1 MTGGYV
7 QRGQAQPELEGVYF
21 YADYGSGRI
30 WGLRYD
36 GESVVDERE
45 VFQKSG
51 YFISSFGELADGRL
65 LVCVFRNTFTGKG
78 KVFLMEPAVAAR
90 D

>member
-1 MTGGYV
+1 M
-7 QRGQAQPELEGVYF
+7 EGIYF

-30 WGLRYD
+30 WGLRHD
-36 GESVVDERE
+36 GTKVVDERE
-45 VFQKSG
+45 VFQKGG

-78 KVFLMEPAVAAR
+78 KIFVMETAVASE
-90 D
+90 